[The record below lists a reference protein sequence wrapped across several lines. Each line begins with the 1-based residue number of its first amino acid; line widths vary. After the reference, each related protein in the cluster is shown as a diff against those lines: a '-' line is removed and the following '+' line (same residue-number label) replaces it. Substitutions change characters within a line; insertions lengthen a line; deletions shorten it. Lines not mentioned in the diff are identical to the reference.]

1 MDRDGFFGQYTTLM
15 YPNASAGE
23 VAAALEDLNKS
34 EVAIE
39 RVFGESSIHEIWGD
53 PFSATNLKRT
63 ADHQEDFRQVRL
75 LAEKAQGHVYR
86 AKRKALIPPRSNLYP
101 LPGAC
106 SISRVTGF

>member
-1 MDRDGFFGQYTTLM
+1 M
-15 YPNASAGE
+15 YPSASAAE

-39 RVFGESSIHEIWGD
+39 RVFGESSIHEMWGD
-53 PFSATNLKRT
+53 PFSAANLKRT

-75 LAEKAQGHVYR
+75 LAEKRKRMFIWQSKMAQ
-86 AKRKALIPPRSNLYP
+86 IPPRSKLYS

-106 SISRVTGF
+106 SISRGTSF